1 MPRTMN
7 DPHVNALV
15 FRIEHGPA
23 VSYSDDAPAIDHD
36 EPGFRVTLKDQTVRF
51 ELKEHYATKEEALER
66 VRPYVRSWEMDAC
79 LRGRPGDF
87 HLEYQQA
94 EVIDRDP
101 PPPTPG
107 PVNLAFT
114 ATAGA
119 PTVRMSLSVVHPAYP
134 PPPAGVTLKAD
145 DPDVATMYDRLS
157 GYYEKR
163 EPLPGMASFCLTVL
177 ELEWRF
183 TKKRRRNVAKVFHIE
198 KAVLDKIGE
207 LTATKGGAASARKAE
222 GVGTDLSPKETR
234 FLEEAVK
241 TLIRRAAEVT
251 QNPGGTFATITLGDL
266 PDRP

>member
-1 MPRTMN
+1 
-7 DPHVNALV
+7 
-15 FRIEHGPA
+15 
-23 VSYSDDAPAIDHD
+23 
-36 EPGFRVTLKDQTVRF
+36 
-51 ELKEHYATKEEALER
+51 
-66 VRPYVRSWEMDAC
+66 
-79 LRGRPGDF
+79 
-87 HLEYQQA
+87 
-94 EVIDRDP
+94 
-101 PPPTPG
+101 
-107 PVNLAFT
+107 
-114 ATAGA
+114 
-119 PTVRMSLSVVHPAYP
+119 MSLSAVHPAYP